1 MFNIHLLQINQ
12 TPVPNDIPLDL
23 PLPEWLLVVLLVV
36 SFLAHIVFVN
46 LMLGGS
52 LLTLWAQLKGLREK
66 EYDVLAHE
74 IAKTITV
81 NKSLA
86 VVLGVAPLLSINT
99 LYTIYFYSA
108 NVLTGLMWI
117 SIIPL
122 VTVAFLLTYLHKY
135 TWDSLAGNKPLHLVI
150 IGLAVVIFL
159 FIPLIFLTNINL
171 MLFPE
176 KWGTVQGFLSALLL
190 PNVFPRYL
198 HFIFASL
205 AVTGLFL
212 FWYIGRRQYPFEAH
226 FSVLTRYDIKRKAYS
241 LTLAASLAQ
250 FVMGPLVLITLPS
263 KGIGYNLIIIIFSGA
278 LIAVPAMWWMWK
290 SITGPAEAID
300 KHFYKVAIAL
310 TITVLFMGS
319 GRQVYRANA
328 LAPHQTLVKA
338 RTHEFQRLSA
348 EARNNPQ
355 PTAIATA
362 VDSTL
367 GEFAK
372 GAAVFQQNCAACHKP
387 YEKLVGPP
395 ITEMVEIY
403 HADVAGLKNW
413 IKRPGKKRPDF
424 PQMPGFPMIADSD
437 LDELTQYILSI
448 KPQQP

>member
-1 MFNIHLLQINQ
+1 MLRTILLQIDQ

-23 PLPEWLLVVLLVV
+23 PLPEWLLVGLLVV

-52 LLTLWAQLKGLREK
+52 ILTLWAQIKGQK
-66 EYDVLAHE
+66 DKDYDTLAHE

-99 LYTIYFYSA
+99 LYTLYFYSA

-122 VTVAFLLTYLHKY
+122 VAIAFLLTYLHKY
-135 TWDSLAGNKPLHLVI
+135 TWKSLENNKPLHISI
-150 IGLAVVIFL
+150 IGLAVVVFL

-176 KWGTVQGFLSALLL
+176 KWGTIKGFLSALML

-212 FWYIGRRQYPFEAH
+212 FWYIGRKNYSFEEH
-226 FSVLTRYDIKRKAYS
+226 FVSLTRYEVKRKAYS
-241 LTLAASLAQ
+241 LTLAASIAQ

-263 KGIGYNLIIIIFSGA
+263 KGIGYNLIIIIFAGA
-278 LIAVPAMWWMWK
+278 SIALPAMWWIWK
-290 SITGPAEAID
+290 SITGPPEEIN
-300 KHFYKVAIAL
+300 KHFAKVAIAL
-310 TITVLFMGS
+310 SITVLFMGS
-319 GRQVYRANA
+319 GRHVYRANA
-328 LAPHQTLVKA
+328 LGPHQELVKA
-338 RTHEFQRLSA
+338 RTKEFQRLSA
-348 EARNNPQ
+348 EARLNPE
-355 PTAIATA
+355 PVKETIA

-372 GAAVFQQNCAACHKP
+372 GAAVFQQNCSACHKQN
-387 YEKLVGPP
+387 EKLVGPP
-395 ITEMVEIY
+395 MTEMVSIY
-403 HADVAGLKNW
+403 HDELKGLQSW
-413 IKRPGKKRPDF
+413 IKRPGKKRADY
-424 PQMPGFPMIADSD
+424 PQMPGFPMLSD
-437 LDELTQYILSI
+437 DDMSELTKYILSI
-448 KPQQP
+448 KP